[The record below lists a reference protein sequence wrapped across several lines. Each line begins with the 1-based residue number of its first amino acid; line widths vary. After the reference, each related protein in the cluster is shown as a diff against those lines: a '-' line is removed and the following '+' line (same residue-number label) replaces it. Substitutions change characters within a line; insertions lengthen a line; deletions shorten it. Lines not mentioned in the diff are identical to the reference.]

1 MTSMRLTGVTKR
13 VRTAA
18 RGEALT
24 VLDGI
29 DLSIGDG
36 ESVAV
41 VGRSGSGKSTLLAVL
56 GMLDRATEGSY
67 LIGGRDVGS
76 LRGRARD
83 TLRAQTFGFVF
94 QRFCLLSHLTAV
106 ENVEVALAHRGVR
119 RHRSVQAQQA
129 LASVG
134 LRDRLHHRPS
144 QLSGGEQQRVALAR
158 ALSTQPAV
166 VLADE
171 PTGSLDEAT
180 ATAVMSLMRDVVAA
194 AGSSLVVVTH
204 DVQVARTVGRT
215 IHLRAGQVV
224 TDVAA

>member
-1 MTSMRLTGVTKR
+1 MQLTGVSKQVR
-13 VRTAA
+13 VAGA
-18 RGEALT
+18 GGSLT

-29 DLSIGDG
+29 DLRIEAG

-41 VGRSGSGKSTLLAVL
+41 VGRSGSGKSTLLAIIGL
-56 GMLDRATEGSY
+56 LDRATEGTY
-67 LIGGRDVGS
+67 LVGGTDVGS
-76 LRGRARD
+76 LRERARD

-94 QRFCLLSHLTAV
+94 QRFCLLPHLTAA

-119 RHRSVQAQQA
+119 RHRSTRARDA
-129 LASVG
+129 LTSVG
-134 LRDRLHHRPS
+134 LGTRLHHRPA

-158 ALSTQPAV
+158 SLSTHPTV

-171 PTGSLDEAT
+171 PTGSPDEAT
-180 ATAVMSLMRDVVAA
+180 ATEVMAVMRDAVGA

-204 DVQVARTVGRT
+204 DAQVARSVGRT
-215 IHLRAGQVV
+215 VHLRAGAVV